1 MGEHLSTLLPQILPL
16 LPLLLAMLLP
26 QLLLLPLL
34 SPMPLLPLLPLPQL
48 LPTLLPQLLPT
59 LLPLLPLS
67 GTPFTSP
74 LFLSTRSV
82 SRWRQPL
89 LSDRWEPRSTTRCS
103 TSPRPPSTPRPPRL
117 SPPTSSTTL
126 PKSEASSP
134 LPLSELPSPWLLLLS
149 PLLLEAS
156 SLPKPEHT
164 DHFIMVLETRKN
176 FEFENF
182 QKFS

>member
-1 MGEHLSTLLPQILPL
+1 MLLLLQLLPPT
-16 LPLLLAMLLP
+16 LLP

-48 LPTLLPQLLPT
+48 LPTLLPQLLPLLLLSHT
-59 LLPLLPLS
+59 LLPQLPPTLL
-67 GTPFTSP
+67 
-74 LFLSTRSV
+74 
-82 SRWRQPL
+82 PL

-134 LPLSELPSPWLLLLS
+134 LPLSELPSPWLLLS

-164 DHFIMVLETRKN
+164 DHFIMVFKTKKN
-176 FEFENF
+176 
-182 QKFS
+182 S

>member
-16 LPLLLAMLLP
+16 LPLLP
-26 QLLLLPLL
+26 
-34 SPMPLLPLLPLPQL
+34 PMPLLPLLPLPQL
-48 LPTLLPQLLPT
+48 LPTLLPQLLPLLLLSLMLLPQLPPT

-67 GTPFTSP
+67 STPFTSP
-74 LFLSTRSV
+74 LSLSTRSV
-82 SRWRQPL
+82 SRWWQPL

-149 PLLLEAS
+149 QLLLEAS

-164 DHFIMVLETRKN
+164 DHFIMVLETKR
-176 FEFENF
+176 FLDFENPAG
-182 QKFS
+182 SS